1 MIIGSGSGNDSM
13 GENEQLLMEIEEL
26 KKLVVFLVNK
36 TNIDGIVIEFLLN
49 KIASLSNVSVEDVS
63 TELEQYVKNRIE
75 EIQKNQP
82 KLVIPL

>member
-13 GENEQLLMEIEEL
+13 GGNEQLLMEIEEL

-82 KLVIPL
+82 KLVIPS